1 MTPDLAVQIVS
12 YRTRAYLS
20 ECLPSVIAALVD
32 SGLTYDVAVLENG
45 SGDDLSHLEERVG
58 SSVRFLS
65 SPTNRGFGGGHN
77 DLATTSSSTYLCV
90 LNPDVV
96 LTDPTIF
103 RRLIRHFAD
112 DRVAIVG
119 PALRETNGDIQRWDH
134 GELRGL
140 RARVANAAGHAHWR
154 PRTRPVDAAWV
165 SGAFLVIRR
174 SAFDDVGGFDERFF
188 LYKEEED
195 LCLQVRRNGGRVI
208 YDPSCEATHVGS
220 VVAARQDH
228 LVASDAAFAAKN
240 YPSRARRRAFG
251 LMYRVTRRFG

>member
-1 MTPDLAVQIVS
+1 MVTDLAVQIVNF
-12 YRTRAYLS
+12 RTEAYLAR
-20 ECLPSVIAALVD
+20 CLPSVIAALAE
-32 SGLTYDVAVLENG
+32 SGLTHDVAVLENG
-45 SGDDLSHLEERVG
+45 SGDDLSHLQERFRHA
-58 SSVRFLS
+58 VRFVT

-77 DLATTSSSTYLCV
+77 DLAATSSSGYLCV

-103 RRLIRHFAD
+103 RRLLAHFAD
-112 DRVAIVG
+112 ARVAIAG
-119 PALRETNGDIQRWDH
+119 PALREASGELQRWDH

-154 PRTRPVDAAWV
+154 PRTRPVEAAWV

-174 SAFDDVGGFDERFF
+174 SAFDAVGGFDERFF

-220 VVAARQDH
+220 VVATRRDH
-228 LVASDAAFAAKN
+228 LAASDAAFAAKN
-240 YPSRARRRAFG
+240 HPSRARRRAFG